1 MLLKNCLMDE
11 KIIGNM
17 ISVKKVDIWF
27 LEPKSNVGNLYK
39 KSLWVMKRQTLIIMI
54 FNML

>member
-1 MLLKNCLMDE
+1 MDE

-39 KSLWVMKRQTLIIMI
+39 KSLWVMKRQSLMIMI